1 MWIWKSFAASII
13 CYLDPPSNG
22 PWSPMNFS
30 IGSPSLDNHGCQRL
44 SNSHLKSVDLPV
56 QWSGIRKNGKA
67 LCFPCFSRRRRVA
80 QSWMMSCVT
89 CVFACFV
96 ASFCCLWRVN
106 GVVWRSSKGAP
117 PLPREPICGSWA
129 DDLGLAPPAL
139 TTPNTQS
146 SNCEIHFL
154 KFKYKSQI

>member
-1 MWIWKSFAASII
+1 MTIGQHCHFLWCLKTISQLMVGWFFFILSHTYRKKATTLKVWIWKSFAA
-13 CYLDPPSNG
+13 
-22 PWSPMNFS
+22 F
-30 IGSPSLDNHGCQRL
+30 QR
-44 SNSHLKSVDLPV
+44 
-56 QWSGIRKNGKA
+56 SGIRKKVKLL
-67 LCFPCFSRRRRVA
+67 LCFSCFPRRRRVA

-154 KFKYKSQI
+154 KFEYKSQI